1 MEMALWEYR
10 HNLDVIVDLAGRHGV
25 RVVFA
30 TQPVIWQAGLPEE
43 VEDRLWFGGIGSFQ
57 SEVGRSYYS
66 VEALERAMEMYNDVT
81 RRVCETRQ
89 VECID
94 LAALLPRD
102 PSLFYDDC
110 HFNEAGSER
119 TAEQFARYLVQ
130 RPPLASSLKR

>member
-1 MEMALWEYR
+1 
-10 HNLDVIVDLAGRHGV
+10 
-25 RVVFA
+25 VFA
-30 TQPVIWQAGLPEE
+30 TQPVIWQAGLPKE

-57 SEVGRSYYS
+57 SDVGRTYYS

-89 VECID
+89 AECID
-94 LAALLPRD
+94 LAVLLPRD

-119 TAEQFARYLVQ
+119 TAEQFARYLAQ
-130 RPPLASSLKR
+130 RPPLASSLEQ